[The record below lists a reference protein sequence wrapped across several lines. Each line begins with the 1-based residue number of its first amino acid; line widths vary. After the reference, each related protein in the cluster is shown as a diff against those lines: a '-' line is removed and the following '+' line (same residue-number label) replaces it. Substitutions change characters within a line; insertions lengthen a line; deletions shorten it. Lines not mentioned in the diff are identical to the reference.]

1 MEKNDKPC
9 LYRRCEGYIHRV
21 MSVSSPRWWRK
32 TATRQ
37 SASISKTGDKAKVIV
52 AKGKTC
58 GYELQPIK
66 RLLLEE
72 YHFKG
77 GGSTTFMEFGGAKD
91 DTLEAAL
98 KQLVEA

>member
-1 MEKNDKPC
+1 M
-9 LYRRCEGYIHRV
+9 
-21 MSVSSPRWWRK
+21 
-32 TATRQ
+32 
-37 SASISKTGDKAKVIV
+37 VIV
-52 AKGKTC
+52 AKGNTC